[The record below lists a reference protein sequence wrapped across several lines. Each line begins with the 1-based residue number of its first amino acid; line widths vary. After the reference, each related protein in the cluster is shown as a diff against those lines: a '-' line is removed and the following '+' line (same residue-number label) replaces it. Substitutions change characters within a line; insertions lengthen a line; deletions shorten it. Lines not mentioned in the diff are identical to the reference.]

1 MNGSTNSLTSI
12 IEKEEVQGFVEGL
25 IGEYGWL
32 LLIAIATILAKDM
45 IMNFV
50 QGLLVFVG
58 NDFNN
63 DDIIYISGRQA
74 RIVRVGIRNTVFY
87 MSDRGTKMPVPNEQL
102 KQLTIE
108 KSLPKNGGAPY
119 LPKGCD
125 PDFIGVKEVP
135 VEPPPT
141 KVEVVTKAAS
151 RRNTKK

>member
-108 KSLPKNGGAPY
+108 KTLPKNGGSPY

-125 PDFIGVKEVP
+125 PEFIRMKEIP
-135 VEPPPT
+135 VEPAPA
-141 KVEVVTKAAS
+141 KVEIVTKAPP
-151 RRNTKK
+151 RKNIKK

>member
-74 RIVRVGIRNTVFY
+74 RIVRVGIKSTTFY
-87 MSDRGTKMPVPNEQL
+87 F
-102 KQLTIE
+102 
-108 KSLPKNGGAPY
+108 
-119 LPKGCD
+119 
-125 PDFIGVKEVP
+125 PD
-135 VEPPPT
+135 
-141 KVEVVTKAAS
+141 AS
-151 RRNTKK
+151 TKKTVSNATFTGLDIERKIKDWEDNEKKK